1 MRNIGSY
8 QRKDQGIRKRGCKN
22 IIISKEDFERWKSKR
37 GPISTHC
44 VSILDIYYDVSLFQQ
59 TLLNN
64 LMDVERAH
72 SMIMTGSELYRNV
85 NILTRILDL
94 KVLHCC
100 SSNESFLSFCHKAED
115 ALPLAILYICNGN
128 ERSLSIACGR
138 GIISTPW
145 LGSQEIAYL

>member
-8 QRKDQGIRKRGCKN
+8 QRKDQGIRKRGYKN

-37 GPISTHC
+37 GAISTHC
-44 VSILDIYYDVSLFQQ
+44 VSILDIYYDVSLFLQ

-64 LMDVERAH
+64 LMDVERVH

-94 KVLHCC
+94 RVLHCC

-115 ALPLAILYICNGN
+115 ALPLAVYIFVM
-128 ERSLSIACGR
+128 E
-138 GIISTPW
+138 
-145 LGSQEIAYL
+145 